1 MVEQSLE
8 QYDRLLIS
16 DPDEQEELGKRIE
29 FLRRHSKMLN
39 AFKSAVQNSCFVAGA
54 STGHLELLTE
64 TAAMELYLDEVQE
77 EIFLRVAKAERAME
91 LDAEKDHLPPI
102 KRKAPAIKPGL
113 SQECGT
119 NRKPTED

>member
-1 MVEQSLE
+1 MNESNYQRMVEQSLE

-39 AFKSAVQNSCFVAGA
+39 AFKSAVKNGCFIAGA
-54 STGHLELLTE
+54 SSNYLAALTE
-64 TAAMELYLDEVQE
+64 TTAMELYLDQVQE

-91 LDAEKDHLPPI
+91 LKAEKNHQL
-102 KRKAPAIKPGL
+102 
-113 SQECGT
+113 Q
-119 NRKPTED
+119 

>member
-1 MVEQSLE
+1 MNEYNYQRMVEQSLE

-39 AFKSAVQNSCFVAGA
+39 AFKSAVKNGCFIAGA
-54 STGHLELLTE
+54 STHYLAALTE
-64 TAAMELYLDEVQE
+64 TTAMELYLDEVQE

-91 LDAEKDHLPPI
+91 LETEKDHL
-102 KRKAPAIKPGL
+102 L
-113 SQECGT
+113 Q
-119 NRKPTED
+119 

>member
-1 MVEQSLE
+1 MNEYNYQQMVEQSLE

-29 FLRRHSKMLN
+29 FLRRHSKMLC
-39 AFKSAVQNSCFVAGA
+39 AFKTAVKNSCFIAGA
-54 STGHLELLTE
+54 STHYLTAFTE

-91 LDAEKDHLPPI
+91 LDAEKNHQL
-102 KRKAPAIKPGL
+102 
-113 SQECGT
+113 Q
-119 NRKPTED
+119 